1 MAEYRYRINGHTY
14 NIEIGAE
21 NGGTIEVSVN
31 GKVYT
36 VERQGISTTADMAP
50 KSIPDQ
56 NSASLLKDTARPAST
71 PNAQATPVQAASTSV
86 QATAPSA
93 LDANTAA
100 VTAPLPG
107 TIISIK
113 VKPGD
118 KVTANQT
125 VAVLEAMKMENEIEA
140 GYAGTVSE
148 VKVAERDTVLEGAVL
163 ITISK

>member
-31 GKVYT
+31 GKAYT
-36 VERQGISTTADMAP
+36 VERQEISTTADMAP

-71 PNAQATPVQAASTSV
+71 PNVQPTS
-86 QATAPSA
+86 PSA

-125 VAVLEAMKMENEIEA
+125 VAVIEAMKMENEIEA

-163 ITISK
+163 ITISR

>member
-21 NGGTIEVSVN
+21 NGETIEVSVN

-36 VERQGISTTADMAP
+36 IERQEISTTADMAP
-50 KSIPDQ
+50 KSISVQTTEALP
-56 NSASLLKDTARPAST
+56 KGTARPAST
-71 PNAQATPVQAASTSV
+71 PNVQAASV
-86 QATAPSA
+86 KATAPSA

-163 ITISK
+163 ITISN

>member
-21 NGGTIEVSVN
+21 NGGNIDVSVN

-36 VERQGISTTADMAP
+36 VERQEISTTADMAP
-50 KSIPDQ
+50 KSIPVQ
-56 NSASLLKDTARPAST
+56 KTAALLKDTARPASP
-71 PNAQATPVQAASTSV
+71 PNVQPTS
-86 QATAPSA
+86 PSA

-163 ITISK
+163 ITISN

>member
-36 VERQGISTTADMAP
+36 VERQEISTTADMAP
-50 KSIPDQ
+50 KSIP
-56 NSASLLKDTARPAST
+56 
-71 PNAQATPVQAASTSV
+71 VQKT
-86 QATAPSA
+86 SA

-163 ITISK
+163 ITISR

>member
-14 NIEIGAE
+14 NIEIGTE
-21 NGGTIEVSVN
+21 NGGTIEVVVN

-36 VERQGISTTADMAP
+36 VERQEISTTADMAP

-71 PNAQATPVQAASTSV
+71 PNVQATPV

-163 ITISK
+163 ITISN

>member
-36 VERQGISTTADMAP
+36 VERQEISTTADMAP
-50 KSIPDQ
+50 KSIPVP
-56 NSASLLKDTARPAST
+56 KTA
-71 PNAQATPVQAASTSV
+71 
-86 QATAPSA
+86 A

-163 ITISK
+163 ITISN

>member
-36 VERQGISTTADMAP
+36 VERQEISTTADMAP

-71 PNAQATPVQAASTSV
+71 PNVQPTS
-86 QATAPSA
+86 PSA

-140 GYAGTVSE
+140 GYAGTVRD

>member
-36 VERQGISTTADMAP
+36 VERQEISTTADMAP
-50 KSIPDQ
+50 KSIPVQ
-56 NSASLLKDTARPAST
+56 KTAALHK
-71 PNAQATPVQAASTSV
+71 
-86 QATAPSA
+86 ATAPSA

-163 ITISK
+163 ITLSK

>member
-21 NGGTIEVSVN
+21 NGGTIDVSVN
-31 GKVYT
+31 GKVYS
-36 VERQGISTTADMAP
+36 VERQEIPTTADMAP
-50 KSIPDQ
+50 KSIPVQ
-56 NSASLLKDTARPAST
+56 KTAALHKGTDSTRPAST
-71 PNAQATPVQAASTSV
+71 PNVQP
-86 QATAPSA
+86 TAPSA

-140 GYAGTVSE
+140 GYVGTVSE

-163 ITISK
+163 ITISN

>member
-21 NGGTIEVSVN
+21 NGGIIEVSVN
-31 GKVYT
+31 GKAYT
-36 VERQGISTTADMAP
+36 VERQEISTTADMAP
-50 KSIPDQ
+50 KSISVQTTEALP
-56 NSASLLKDTARPAST
+56 KGTARPAST
-71 PNAQATPVQAASTSV
+71 PNVQATPVQATV
-86 QATAPSA
+86 PSA

-163 ITISK
+163 ITISN

>member
-36 VERQGISTTADMAP
+36 VERQEISTTADMAP

-71 PNAQATPVQAASTSV
+71 PNVQPTS
-86 QATAPSA
+86 PSA

-163 ITISK
+163 ITISN

>member
-31 GKVYT
+31 GKAYT
-36 VERQGISTTADMAP
+36 VERQEISTTADMAP

-71 PNAQATPVQAASTSV
+71 PNVQPTS
-86 QATAPSA
+86 PSA

>member
-36 VERQGISTTADMAP
+36 VERQEISTTADMAP

-71 PNAQATPVQAASTSV
+71 PNVQATPV

-163 ITISK
+163 ITISN

>member
-36 VERQGISTTADMAP
+36 VERQEISTTADMAP
-50 KSIPDQ
+50 KTIPVQ
-56 NSASLLKDTARPAST
+56 KTESLLKGTARPAAT
-71 PNAQATPVQAASTSV
+71 PNAQATPVQAT
-86 QATAPSA
+86 ATSA

-163 ITISK
+163 ITISN

>member
-14 NIEIGAE
+14 NIEVGAE

-36 VERQGISTTADMAP
+36 VERQEISTTADMAP
-50 KSIPDQ
+50 ISIPVQ
-56 NSASLLKDTARPAST
+56 KTVARHKD
-71 PNAQATPVQAASTSV
+71 
-86 QATAPSA
+86 TAPSA

-125 VAVLEAMKMENEIEA
+125 VAILEAMKMENEIEA

-163 ITISK
+163 ITISN

>member
-21 NGGTIEVSVN
+21 NGGTIEVNVN

-36 VERQGISTTADMAP
+36 VERQEISTTADMAP

-71 PNAQATPVQAASTSV
+71 PNVQPTS
-86 QATAPSA
+86 PSA

-163 ITISK
+163 ITISR

>member
-14 NIEIGAE
+14 NIEIGSE

-36 VERQGISTTADMAP
+36 VERQEISTTADMAS
-50 KSIPDQ
+50 KSIPVQ
-56 NSASLLKDTARPAST
+56 KTSALHKDTAQPAST
-71 PNAQATPVQAASTSV
+71 PNVQP
-86 QATAPSA
+86 TAHSA

>member
-14 NIEIGAE
+14 NTEIGAE

-36 VERQGISTTADMAP
+36 VERQEISTTADMAP
-50 KSIPDQ
+50 KSIPDKKT
-56 NSASLLKDTARPAST
+56 AALLKDTARPAST
-71 PNAQATPVQAASTSV
+71 PNV
-86 QATAPSA
+86 QATAHSA

-148 VKVAERDTVLEGAVL
+148 VKVAERDMVLEGAVL
-163 ITISK
+163 ITISN

>member
-36 VERQGISTTADMAP
+36 VERQEISTTADMAP
-50 KSIPDQ
+50 KSIPVQ
-56 NSASLLKDTARPAST
+56 KTASLLKDTARPAST
-71 PNAQATPVQAASTSV
+71 PNVQPTS
-86 QATAPSA
+86 PSA
-93 LDANTAA
+93 LDANAAA

-163 ITISK
+163 ITISN

>member
-36 VERQGISTTADMAP
+36 VERQEISTTADMAP
-50 KSIPDQ
+50 KSIPVQ
-56 NSASLLKDTARPAST
+56 KTAALLKDTARPAST
-71 PNAQATPVQAASTSV
+71 PNAQATPV

>member
-31 GKVYT
+31 GKVYA
-36 VERQGISTTADMAP
+36 VEREEISTTADMAP
-50 KSIPDQ
+50 KSIPVQ
-56 NSASLLKDTARPAST
+56 ETAALLKDKLPAST
-71 PNAQATPVQAASTSV
+71 PNAQAAPVQAT
-86 QATAPSA
+86 TPSA

-163 ITISK
+163 ITISN

>member
-21 NGGTIEVSVN
+21 NGGTIEVNVN

-36 VERQGISTTADMAP
+36 VERQEISTTADMAP
-50 KSIPDQ
+50 KSIPVQ
-56 NSASLLKDTARPAST
+56 KTAALLKD
-71 PNAQATPVQAASTSV
+71 
-86 QATAPSA
+86 TAPSA

-163 ITISK
+163 ITISN

>member
-36 VERQGISTTADMAP
+36 VERQEISTTADMAP
-50 KSIPDQ
+50 KSISVQ
-56 NSASLLKDTARPAST
+56 NSAALPKGTARPAST
-71 PNAQATPVQAASTSV
+71 PNVQP
-86 QATAPSA
+86 TAPSA

>member
-36 VERQGISTTADMAP
+36 VERQEISTTADMAP
-50 KSIPDQ
+50 KSIP
-56 NSASLLKDTARPAST
+56 
-71 PNAQATPVQAASTSV
+71 VQTTSV
-86 QATAPSA
+86 

-140 GYAGTVSE
+140 GYAGTVRD

-163 ITISK
+163 ITISN